1 MRLVGATIVR
11 DASDIIEAFV
21 RHNLTV
27 LDGLAIVDHGSV
39 DGTSE
44 ILAALVAEGL
54 PVFLGRNDT
63 ASFDQRR
70 LVNRL
75 VRHVFDTSDA
85 DWIFPLDSDEF
96 LKVGSRRYL
105 EALLTRVPRGGHLV
119 LPWLTYVPR
128 FDGNADALAQLRG
141 ARRVVQPRHGFP
153 KVAVPRSFAS
163 IAKERLGKG
172 CHWIERT
179 QHGKD
184 AVPIS
189 EDAFACDSKDLAIA
203 HVPIRSAPQ
212 FIAKFAAGWLG
223 LLASGTVVGEEAFH
237 WREAY
242 AHLRRG
248 QPITAAELESFA
260 MNYGVYRSRWLAPEA
275 IELADDPFLADIAL
289 RHTNGSMPDPFLL
302 VLAVAERLL
311 AERSPQAAV
320 EARDVS
326 LHRDVQ

>member
-63 ASFDQRR
+63 AAFDQRR

-75 VRHVFDTSDA
+75 VRHVFETSDA

-96 LKVGSRRYL
+96 LKVGSRRQL
-105 EALLTRVPRGGHLV
+105 EALLAGVPRSDHLV
-119 LPWLTYVPR
+119 LRWLTYVPR
-128 FDGNADALAQLRG
+128 FEESGDVLTQLRG
-141 ARRVVQPRHGFP
+141 ARRLAEERHGFP
-153 KVAVPRSFAS
+153 KVAVQRSFAS
-163 IAKERLGKG
+163 MGNDRLGKG
-172 CHWIERT
+172 CHWIERK

-184 AVPIS
+184 AATIT
-189 EDAFACDSKDLAIA
+189 EGAFVCDSKDIAIA
-203 HVPIRSAPQ
+203 HVPIRSARQ
-212 FIAKFAAGWLG
+212 FIAKFGAGWLG
-223 LLASGTVVGEEAFH
+223 LLASGTAVGEEAFH

-248 QPITAAELESFA
+248 QTVTAAELTSFA
-260 MNYGVYRSRWLAPEA
+260 LNYGVYRSRWLPRDA
-275 IELADDPFLADIAL
+275 IELVEDPFLADISL
-289 RHTNGSMPDPFLL
+289 RHTNGSAPDPFLL

-311 AERSPQAAV
+311 AERSPQATV
-320 EARDVS
+320 KLGDVP
-326 LHRDVQ
+326 LHPDVQ